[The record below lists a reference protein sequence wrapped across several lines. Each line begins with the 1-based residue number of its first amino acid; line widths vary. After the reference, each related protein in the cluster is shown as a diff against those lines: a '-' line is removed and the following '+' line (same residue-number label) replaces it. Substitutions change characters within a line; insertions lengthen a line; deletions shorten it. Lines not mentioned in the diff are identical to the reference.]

1 MHSIAVFLLRRMCAS
16 GKAHREGDEG
26 LSSDKDTEN
35 IIRYF
40 NLSLVNYN
48 CYIFTGKINPLMR
61 EKIFPEKLLSLGG
74 FVTKF
79 TQ

>member
-48 CYIFTGKINPLMR
+48 CYIFTGKVPYD
-61 EKIFPEKLLSLGG
+61 
-74 FVTKF
+74 VT
-79 TQ
+79 TGLENRVRVSW